1 MLRNAIAESD
11 NVASDESDGVSM
23 YLGPGKT
30 LLRQSKDNEA
40 EAEAFEVFQLELSKW
55 V

>member
-23 YLGPGKT
+23 YLSLGKT

-40 EAEAFEVFQLELSKW
+40 EAFGIFQLELSKW